1 VPPDIARP
9 GTGAVLIEL
18 GTDRGEPDAYEAA
31 DRAGARPPGLGR
43 TGVLA
48 ALLAVLVGA
57 GASAAPPPPA
67 LHELLVLQ
75 VAPADTY
82 ALTDDGLL
90 VVHTPATGMLAAY
103 ELADGR
109 LRWQAGATAPAYRVR
124 SGGGLVLLRPRVFG
138 ETDPGTIA
146 LAARN
151 GAARWRHAGSVVA
164 VAGSPTVLAVAEVR
178 SLSGTGRRVEGAVV
192 GVDPDTGR
200 TRWSLPVPST
210 AVLQD
215 LPGTPSR
222 AVLVHDSGAA
232 GLLDLATGRMLA
244 EAQLPP
250 ADYGP
255 GNPGVSGGMIL
266 LRHPGPQGTQVTA
279 YDPVTLQQRWS
290 RPAGYAYEVRACGD
304 LACLVSSAGV
314 RAVDPVDGADRW
326 SSSGWRTI
334 EQRGGVLLA
343 YGSLPDDT
351 DLIGVVDPDTGR
363 IAVTLH
369 SWRPVPGPG
378 GGDHVL
384 LTRPA
389 PGEGGIVLAVADRS
403 SDRPRVLGELPAGTG
418 DCRAVPGRLVCRS
431 VSGMLKVWSY
441 RDGVVREH

>member
-1 VPPDIARP
+1 
-9 GTGAVLIEL
+9 VLIEL

-31 DRAGARPPGLGR
+31 DRAGARPPGPGWM
-43 TGVLA
+43 GVLA
-48 ALLAVLVGA
+48 ALLAVFVGA

-67 LHELLVLQ
+67 LRELLRLQ

-82 ALTDDGLL
+82 AMTDDGLL
-90 VVHTPATGMLAAY
+90 VVHTPATGTLAAY
-103 ELADGR
+103 ELVDGQ
-109 LRWQAGATAPAYRVR
+109 LRWRVEAAAPAYRVR

-138 ETDPGTIA
+138 ENDPGTTA
-146 LAARN
+146 LAART

-192 GVDPDTGR
+192 GIEPDTGL

-222 AVLVHDSGAA
+222 AVLVQAGGAA
-232 GLLDLATGRMLA
+232 GLLDLSTGRILA
-244 EAQLPP
+244 ETQLPP

-255 GNPGVSGGMIL
+255 DNPGVSGGMIL
-266 LRHPGPQGTQVTA
+266 LRHPGPGGARVTA
-279 YDPVTLQQRWS
+279 YDPVSLRQRWS

-304 LACLVSSAGV
+304 LACLVSSSGV
-314 RAVDPVDGADRW
+314 RAVNPVDGTDRW
-326 SSSGWRTI
+326 SAGWRTI

-351 DLIGVVDPDTGR
+351 DLIGVVDPATGR
-363 IAVTLH
+363 ITVPLR
-369 SWRPVPGPG
+369 SWRPVAGPG

-384 LTRPA
+384 LTRSA
-389 PGEGGIVLAVADRS
+389 PGEGGIVLAVADRA
-403 SDRPRVLGELPAGTG
+403 SDRPRMLGGLPAGTG
-418 DCRAVPGRLVCRS
+418 DCRTVPGRLVCRS
-431 VSGMLKVWSY
+431 VSGMLRVWSY